1 MRMRGAILPF
11 YRVIRE
17 AFAFGIRAKHIRPLD
32 NPRSELS
39 SYPSLT
45 TTTFLTP

>member
-1 MRMRGAILPF
+1 MGRF
-11 YRVIRE
+11 YFFFVEDTRE
-17 AFAFGIRAKHIRPLD
+17 AFAAGIRAKHIRPLD

-39 SYPSLT
+39 SYPSFT

>member
-1 MRMRGAILPF
+1 MRRF
-11 YRVIRE
+11 HFFFVEDIRK
-17 AFAFGIRAKHIRPLD
+17 AFAAGIRAKHIRPLD

-39 SYPSLT
+39 SYSSLT